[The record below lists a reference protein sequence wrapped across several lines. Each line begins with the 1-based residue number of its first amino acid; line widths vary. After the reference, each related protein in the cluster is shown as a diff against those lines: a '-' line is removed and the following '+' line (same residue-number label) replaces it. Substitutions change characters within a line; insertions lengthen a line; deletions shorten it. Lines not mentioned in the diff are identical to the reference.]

1 MPSLDFHE
9 VAALPRL
16 AWLAVVERGAA
27 RARVFHGSAVECRDR
42 WMVEGVWDGDF
53 AAGGF
58 HDSPHFFGSGIRVDG
73 DRLLFVPSS
82 ALVDRVLY
90 CQDRGRVV
98 VSNSLVLL
106 LAFTGACLDPAHDY
120 RAEATA
126 IRKGAGAYHREFV
139 VVHPEIPSFFQVY
152 DECLVV
158 DRDGVTFDAMR
169 RASPPVQS
177 YERYRAA
184 VAEALLRLKGNYS
197 SPDRRVPMTAF
208 LTVSSG
214 YDSAAAATLVRDL
227 GIETC
232 FTARR
237 SNSYLPR
244 WLSPSSVV
252 DDGTPIAAAL
262 GLDVTA
268 LDVRRSQVT
277 EDEIFFL
284 AAGCPQPALAF
295 HSMTRLLERRP
306 GIGVLFTGFQGDEVW
321 DVLWEQPYHRQGT
334 LRGDGAALGLSEI
347 RLKSG
352 FINVAVPAVGA
363 RRIRDVAALGSA
375 SDMEPWRLHDA
386 YDRPVPRRLVE
397 TAGIPRGS
405 FARRKKAVVHAYAY
419 PVNAALRCA
428 FFRWLRERR
437 RLTPAFVYLH
447 VALNRVLFV
456 LVRSPLALWL
466 RVFRPAPRHRPPTPH
481 VFVWKEVDLPG
492 LMFQW
497 AAESLAA
504 RLVPALE
511 GADATRQP
519 ERSRPVRPAPVAR

>member
-16 AWLAVVERGAA
+16 AWLAVVERGAV
-27 RARVFHGSAVECRDR
+27 RARVFHGPAVECRDR

-90 CQDRGRVV
+90 CEDRGRVV

-106 LAFTGACLDPAHDY
+106 LAFTGARLDPTHDY
-120 RAEATA
+120 RVEATA
-126 IRKGAGAYHREFV
+126 IRQGVAAYRREFV
-139 VVHPEIPSFFQVY
+139 VVHPEIPSFIQVY

-158 DRDGVTFDAMR
+158 DRDGVTFDATL

-252 DDGTPIAAAL
+252 DDGTPIAGAL

-447 VALNRVLFV
+447 LALNRVLFF
-456 LVRSPLALWL
+456 LVRSPQALWL

-481 VFVWKEVDLPG
+481 VFVWKQVDLPG
-492 LMFQW
+492 LMFRW

-504 RLVPALE
+504 RLAPALD
-511 GADATRQP
+511 GADATKQ
-519 ERSRPVRPAPVAR
+519 APVAR

>member
-27 RARVFHGSAVECRDR
+27 PARAFHRE
-42 WMVEGVWDGDF
+42 
-53 AAGGF
+53 
-58 HDSPHFFGSGIRVDG
+58 
-73 DRLLFVPSS
+73 L
-82 ALVDRVLY
+82 
-90 CQDRGRVV
+90 VV
-98 VSNSLVLL
+98 V
-106 LAFTGACLDPAHDY
+106 P
-120 RAEATA
+120 
-126 IRKGAGAYHREFV
+126 
-139 VVHPEIPSFFQVY
+139 PETPSFFRVSAGS
-152 DECLVV
+152 LVGAGE
-158 DRDGVTFDAMR
+158 GVTCAALR
-169 RASPPVQS
+169 RAPPPVQS

-214 YDSAAAATLVRDL
+214 YDSAAAATLVHDL

-295 HSMTRLLERRP
+295 QSMTRLPERRP
-306 GIGVLFTGFQGDEVW
+306 GIGVVFTGFQGDEVW

-352 FINVAVPAVGA
+352 FINVAVPALGA

-386 YDRPVPRRLVE
+386 YDRSVPRR
-397 TAGIPRGS
+397 
-405 FARRKKAVVHAYAY
+405 
-419 PVNAALRCA
+419 
-428 FFRWLRERR
+428 
-437 RLTPAFVYLH
+437 
-447 VALNRVLFV
+447 
-456 LVRSPLALWL
+456 
-466 RVFRPAPRHRPPTPH
+466 
-481 VFVWKEVDLPG
+481 
-492 LMFQW
+492 
-497 AAESLAA
+497 
-504 RLVPALE
+504 
-511 GADATRQP
+511 
-519 ERSRPVRPAPVAR
+519 PVATAAILRSG